1 MAAAR
6 WGAAAA
12 AVIAVLIAGCEQ
24 EGSSDGSVTANGSG
38 GTSSSQAGSAP
49 SGGPSGGGGGGS
61 GGGGSTFTLRPKSL
75 AGKADMAGIAECLKA
90 FQVNM
95 DRFPTTAEG
104 LDVLVSP
111 DRLSRDKS
119 KWQGPYVDSRDLLVD
134 TYGNPLEYESTGSGF
149 ILRSLGA
156 DGQRGGSGS
165 SADIELRG

>member
-6 WGAAAA
+6 WGATA
-12 AVIAVLIAGCEQ
+12 AVVFAVMVAGCEQ
-24 EGSSDGSVTANGSG
+24 EGSSDGSGTANGTG

-49 SGGPSGGGGGGS
+49 SGGGGS
-61 GGGGSTFTLRPKSL
+61 GSGRGGGGSTFTLRPKSL

-111 DRLSRDKS
+111 DRLSRDKN